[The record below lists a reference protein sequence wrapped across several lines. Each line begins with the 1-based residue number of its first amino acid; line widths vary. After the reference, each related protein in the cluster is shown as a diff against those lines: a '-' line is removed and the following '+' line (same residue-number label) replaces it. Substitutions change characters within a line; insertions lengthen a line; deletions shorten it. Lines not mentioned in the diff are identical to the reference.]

1 MKVDKEGN
9 GFTFAFATVMVVVVA
24 TLLSLAA
31 IGLKPFQVKN
41 KTAEKMQNI
50 LKTIGVDVSR
60 DEATVVFKNY
70 VKQRLILDFSAKVV
84 STKEG
89 PIDPLDKEDAFNI
102 KMKKQYK
109 GKSWEDR
116 SYPLY
121 ICEKDG
127 RQYLV
132 IPMVGGGLWGP
143 IWGYIALEGDNNT
156 VYGASFD
163 HDKETPGLGAEINTA
178 EFQKQF
184 EGDKLLDDAGKFVSI
199 IVKKGGA
206 SPEDKHGVDA
216 ITGGTITS
224 NGVTNMLK
232 QTLEVYQPYFQQL

>member
-1 MKVDKEGN
+1 MKINKESN
-9 GFTFAFATVMVVVVA
+9 GFTFGFATAMVIIVA
-24 TLLSLAA
+24 TLLSLAS
-31 IGLKPFQVKN
+31 IGLKPYQQKN

-60 DEATVVFKNY
+60 DEATKIFGNY
-70 VKQRLILDFSAKVV
+70 VKKRMILNYSARVI

-89 PIDPLDKEDAFNI
+89 AIDPLDKEDAFNI
-102 KMKKQYK
+102 NMKKQYK
-109 GKSWEDR
+109 GKSWEER
-116 SYPLY
+116 AYPLY

-127 RQYLV
+127 QQYLV

-143 IWGYIALEGDNNT
+143 IRGYIALEGDNNT

-184 EGDKLLDDAGKFVSI
+184 EGDQLLDENGKFVSI
-199 IVKKGGA
+199 IVTKGGA
-206 SPEDKHGVDA
+206 PPENKHGVDA

-224 NGVTNMLK
+224 NGVTKMLK
-232 QTLEVYQPYFQQL
+232 QTLEVYQPYFQQK